1 MKEETKEK
9 IKLWIKRYFVKLQN
23 FWRRYRFNKLIILL
37 GLCMI
42 LVGSSY
48 LVFLAKTADVENL
61 KSGLQETTIV
71 YDRYKEEA
79 GELYSQKG
87 TFVPID
93 EISSNIQ
100 MAVVSTEDKRFFSHK
115 GVDPIGIARAALGF
129 VINRGNIVGGGSTI
143 TQQLAKNAY
152 LSLDQTLIR
161 KAKELFL
168 SFEIEKQYEKDEI
181 LEMYL
186 NNSYFGSGVWGV
198 EDASKK
204 YFGKSAA
211 EVTMAEGAV
220 LAAILK
226 APSYY
231 NPLDHYEESIERR
244 DLILQLMVDNEI
256 TDQESADQA
265 MAEGIYLNDQYTN
278 NRNYQYP
285 SYFDAVIDEAIQVYG
300 FEEEDI
306 MNRGY
311 KIYTGL
317 DQEYQIQM
325 DQTYEDAYFVDAE
338 DGTLMQ
344 SASVAMDPET
354 GDVLA
359 IIGGRGEQVFR
370 GFNRATQMSVP
381 PGSTIKPLSVYTPAL
396 ENGYDVDSM
405 VIDDDTLTYGENND
419 YSVKNYDLYSSYE
432 EKPLY
437 QAVAE
442 SKNTVAAYLLDKIG
456 IQKGIST
463 LKKFGISVSPKDE
476 VLGQVALGGM
486 DGVSPLQMASAYGT
500 FPNKGIRTEARFITK
515 IIDSTGAVVVDNTEP
530 KTTRVTTAEVS
541 EKMTSMLMEVYA
553 PGGTGYGA
561 QPYNGMLVAGKT
573 GTSELDAENTINR
586 SKWMIAYTPD
596 MVVATWIGFDETDET
611 HNLNG
616 IGMMFYNLFSAETG
630 NLLSISPQ
638 TEFTVGGAA
647 EISGQEGTTDGG
659 WNNPINDFIQGV
671 DDFGKRIEEGSKK
684 IFDWA
689 RNVFN

>member
-1 MKEETKEK
+1 MKEETKDK
-9 IKLWIKRYFVKLQN
+9 IKKWFKRQFVKVQN
-23 FWRRYRFNKLIILL
+23 FWRRYRFNKLFILL
-37 GLCMI
+37 GLIMV

-61 KSGLQETTIV
+61 KSGLQETTVV
-71 YDRYKEEA
+71 YDRYGEEA

-87 TFVPID
+87 SFVTID

-100 MAVVSTEDKRFFSHK
+100 MAVVSTEDKRFYSHK
-115 GVDPIGIARAALGF
+115 GVDPIGIGRAAVGF
-129 VINRGNIVGGGSTI
+129 VMNRGNIVGGGSTI

-168 SFEIEKQYEKDEI
+168 SFEIEKQYNKDEI

-198 EDASKK
+198 EDASQK

-211 EVTMAEGAV
+211 DVTMAEGAV
-220 LAAILK
+220 LAGVLK

-231 NPLDHYEESIERR
+231 NPLDNYEESIDRR
-244 DLILQLMVDNEI
+244 DLILQLMVNNGI
-256 TDQESADQA
+256 ADQDVA
-265 MAEGIYLNDQYTN
+265 DASMAEGIYLSDQYSDN
-278 NRNYQYP
+278 SNYQYP
-285 SYFDAVIDEAIQVYG
+285 YYFDAIIDEAINLYG

-306 MNRGY
+306 LNRGY

-325 DQTYEDAYFVDAE
+325 DQTYDDAYFVDAE

-344 SASVAMDPET
+344 SASVALHPGT

-359 IIGGRGEQVFR
+359 IVGGRGEHVFR
-370 GFNRATQMSVP
+370 GFNRATQMRMP

-396 ENGYDVDSM
+396 EKGYDVDSM
-405 VIDDDTLTYGENND
+405 VLDDDTLSYGENSD
-419 YSVKNYDLYSSYE
+419 YSVKNYDDYSSGE
-432 EKPLY
+432 EIPMY

-442 SKNTVAAYLLDKIG
+442 SKNTVAAYLLDKMG
-456 IQKGIST
+456 IQKGISK
-463 LKKFGISVSPKDE
+463 LKQFGISVKPEDE
-476 VLGQVALGGM
+476 VLGAIALGAM
-486 DGVSPLQMASAYGT
+486 DGVSPLQMASAFGT
-500 FPNKGIRTEARFITK
+500 FPNKGIHTEGRFITK

-530 KTTRVTTAEVS
+530 KTNRVTTPEVS

-573 GTSELDAENTINR
+573 GTSELDADNTINR

-596 MVVATWIGFDETDET
+596 MVVATWIGFDETDEV

-630 NLLSISPQ
+630 NLLNISPQ
-638 TEFTVGGAA
+638 TEFSIGGAA
-647 EISGQEGTTDGG
+647 DGG
-659 WNNPINDFIQGV
+659 GQDVPTNKNWNNRLDNFIQGV
-671 DDFGKRIEEGSKK
+671 DEFGQKMEDGSKK
-684 IFDWA
+684 LFDWA
-689 RNVFN
+689 KDIFN